1 MELVNLNCIRKICFV
16 KKQKTDVY
24 EWFETVTF
32 SQWFKN
38 LFRRK
43 ENKLKNRYVRY
54 YHNGYYYTK
63 SEIKNI
69 FNLVSFVNPWGQQ
82 CLYNISLPK
91 PKTSLVEIKGAD
103 GVLDLSEVLTG
114 DILYN
119 NRVITLTFEMMDDT
133 DYYDLIS
140 NISNYRHGRIVT
152 ISLTNDEDYY
162 YVGRASISQWQCIK
176 RQGIIVITVDA
187 EPYKYA
193 VTETTMIVNV
203 ANQTKTITLQNNRK
217 RVCPMLNVTGTITLT
232 INGVNYKLAEG
243 KQQLSNFRLVEGNN
257 VVKVSGNGTLTITYR
272 QGEL

>member
-1 MELVNLNCIRKICFV
+1 MLN
-16 KKQKTDVY
+16 DV
-24 EWFETVTF
+24 
-32 SQWFKN
+32 
-38 LFRRK
+38 
-43 ENKLKNRYVRY
+43 
-54 YHNGYYYTK
+54 
-63 SEIKNI
+63 I
-69 FNLVSFVNPWGQQ
+69 FNDEKSAYDEW
-82 CLYNISLPK
+82 NIVLTKADIPLPK

-119 NRVITLTFEMMDDT
+119 NRTITLTFEMMDDT

-140 NISNYRHGRIVT
+140 NISNYLHGRIVT
-152 ISLTNDEDYY
+152 ISLTDDEDYY
-162 YVGRASISQWQCIK
+162 YVGRASINQWQSIK
-176 RQGIIVITVDA
+176 RQGNIVITVDA
-187 EPYKYA
+187 EPYKYS

-257 VVKVSGNGTLTITYR
+257 AVKVSGNGTLTITYR